1 MLERRTVLICTIK
14 VTFKATGTT
23 FPATTSTD
31 TSVNIKYHDVSIII
45 INNRQAIAI
54 LKYVFR
60 NFIKIKLLV
69 CVFAKNLKQSIQRNK
84 NC

>member
-14 VTFKATGTT
+14 VTVKATGTT
-23 FPATTSTD
+23 LPATASTD
-31 TSVNIKYHDVSIII
+31 TSVSIKYHDVSIII
-45 INNRQAIAI
+45 INNWQAIAI

-60 NFIKIKLLV
+60 NFIKIKLVV
-69 CVFAKNLKQSIQRNK
+69 CVFAKHLKRSIQRNK